1 MKDRVKHWLKNMRL
15 GELSFVP
22 KGANGRS
29 DIVLFKSDKAS
40 DVVQAICKEMAEE
53 PVDDFREAL
62 SELFEVQ
69 EEMDKE
75 GRIYPLMDAL
85 REATAKAIKSYSGE
99 DLEKRMRSN
108 VESFLEK
115 LRHEM
120 NDYETS
126 KTGNLGASNMSI
138 EKLEKKV
145 TELEGQIADLNK
157 DKDGANAEAEA
168 LRKQLD
174 AVLAEVEKAGFE
186 VKKDRV

>member
-120 NDYETS
+120 NDYETI

-168 LRKQLD
+168 HSKT
-174 AVLAEVEKAGFE
+174 F
-186 VKKDRV
+186 